1 MLQAHKNLSY
11 KEMTH
16 TQKTN
21 MFVVVVGL
29 AFVYGLFMM
38 REGFIQKD
46 AGMPL
51 TGPAMGPYDTSM
63 GGWMSSEHMP
73 VGNTPQNKALEGNK
87 LMYLV
92 GNTVD
97 PKCCPSAFTTD
108 SGCVCLS
115 SSDESLMA
123 TRGGNK

>member
-1 MLQAHKNLSY
+1 MANGS
-11 KEMTH
+11 
-16 TQKTN
+16 KTSL
-21 MFVVVVGL
+21 FVIILGIALLIGVFGV
-29 AFVYGLFMM
+29 

-51 TGPAMGPYDTSM
+51 NGPAMGPYDTAM

-92 GNTVD
+92 GNRVD

-108 SGCVCLS
+108 SGCVCLN

>member
-11 KEMTH
+11 KEMAQGSKSTL
-16 TQKTN
+16 
-21 MFVVVVGL
+21 FAVIFGL
-29 AFVYGLFMM
+29 ALLVGVFGL

-51 TGPAMGPYDTSM
+51 DGPAMGPYDTGP
-63 GGWMSSEHMP
+63 GGWMSSEQMP
-73 VGNTPQNKALEGNK
+73 VGHTPQNKPVDGK

-115 SSDESLMA
+115 KSDEQLMA